1 MEPELEI
8 FGLWLEN
15 WIWKVKKNMIGELRL

>member
-1 MEPELEI
+1 MEPELES

-15 WIWKVKKNMIGELRL
+15 LIRKVKKNMIGELRL